1 MKTNKNTFNCHGF
14 LCVCNWG
21 GYEIEINETGEA
33 ARLADNFG
41 DGAKVRRWQRIKSN
55 SRGEYVTR
63 YGRKLY
69 LHEFLRV

>member
-1 MKTNKNTFNCHGF
+1 MKTNINTFKCHGV

-41 DGAKVRRWQRIKSN
+41 DGSKVRRWQRIKSN

-63 YGRKLY
+63 NGRKLY